1 MVSYDAIRGKAI
13 LSLPPRAR
21 DVSKA
26 ILSLPPRASDES
38 KIYNYTMETTSYD
51 SDISE
56 CNCSCCNRNNFTNIK
71 LFNTATFSDK
81 VKQILEMYIVFN
93 KRFPNLFDG
102 NYCEVTYFGENS
114 KQDFKQD
121 FNVGRN
127 LNYLSINCDVKTQLE
142 IFYKNGYI
150 LMTPYNNE
158 DILIIG
164 CGHFPI
170 EDDMEDPYWKEYSEE
185 HGHIGCYTIDP
196 NLSQNPDIVGV
207 YGDQVFKHLPDNSFS
222 VIETEGVRITP
233 TPIFFRETKRL
244 LKEGGI
250 LRTCQNET
258 LFVKQ
263 HGELK
268 FIYDNDY
275 YNYRYR
281 GVLKLYIGVPD
292 IYEWNWVKK
301 EYGTISR
308 NQVSNIV
315 LPKCYHQNYDK
326 FYKLVDYY
334 DDDELDTL
342 FFKVSIDNNPY
353 FKDISTTN
361 NLIGK
366 TLYYFTISRYGK
378 ETINFQYL
386 TRVKDFIKSNEKMVC
401 GHNIPI
407 THFTT
412 KIYDIEVTFTAENG
426 HLIYVVFQVV

>member
-1 MVSYDAIRGKAI
+1 MVSYEAIRGKASNGI
-13 LSLPPRAR
+13 APYGS
-21 DVSKA
+21 DTCFGKVEHQKA
-26 ILSLPPRASDES
+26 KPFDISSGEKHHSEKSEESDAIRGFASNCIAHVGSDAIRGIAHVGSDAIRGIAHVGSDEPT
-38 KIYNYTMETTSYD
+38 IYNYTMETTSYD

-56 CNCSCCNRNNFTNIK
+56 CNCSFCNRNNFTNIK
-71 LFNTATFSDK
+71 LFNTSTFSYQ

-102 NYCEVTYFGENS
+102 NYCDVTYFGENS

-121 FNVGRN
+121 FNVGIN

-170 EDDMEDPYWKEYSEE
+170 KDDMEDPYWKEYSEE

-250 LRTCQNET
+250 LRKCQNET
-258 LFVKQ
+258 LLVKQ
-263 HGELK
+263 HGE
-268 FIYDNDY
+268 
-275 YNYRYR
+275 
-281 GVLKLYIGVPD
+281 
-292 IYEWNWVKK
+292 
-301 EYGTISR
+301 
-308 NQVSNIV
+308 
-315 LPKCYHQNYDK
+315 
-326 FYKLVDYY
+326 
-334 DDDELDTL
+334 
-342 FFKVSIDNNPY
+342 
-353 FKDISTTN
+353 
-361 NLIGK
+361 
-366 TLYYFTISRYGK
+366 
-378 ETINFQYL
+378 
-386 TRVKDFIKSNEKMVC
+386 
-401 GHNIPI
+401 
-407 THFTT
+407 
-412 KIYDIEVTFTAENG
+412 
-426 HLIYVVFQVV
+426 